1 MFIENPTPSELKG
14 HQIAYYTALM
24 HQPKSEE
31 QKRFLRGQLF
41 NLKKKTNVTLRSFTS
56 VFDSP
61 VFGKKDSGGLGRGLN

>member
-24 HQPKSEE
+24 QQSKSEE

-41 NLKKKTNVTLRSFTS
+41 NLKKKTNVSLRSFNS
-56 VFDSP
+56 VFGSAL
-61 VFGKKDSGGLGRGLN
+61 FGTNDSGGFRRGLN